1 MSKKILNSAAA
12 TAALEEG
19 VNIVADAV
27 KVTLGPK
34 GRNVVLD
41 KQFATPLITNDGVT
55 IAREIEVSNPFV
67 NIGAKLI
74 KEASI
79 KTNDVAGD
87 GTTTAIVLAQAIVKE
102 GLKNFAA
109 GANPIIL
116 RKGISKATA
125 QVVSKLKSISK
136 KVSSHEEIKQIATI
150 SAGDEEI
157 GELIANAIQIVG
169 KDGVI
174 SAQESNSI
182 KTELAISQGM
192 QFDRGYISPYMST
205 DMEKM
210 EAILENP
217 LILITDHKIN
227 NLNQILP
234 LLEKVANANEK
245 LFIIADEIDGDALTA
260 LVLNKLR
267 GTLSVAAVRAPSFGE
282 NRTEMLKDIAC
293 VVGAKFVSK
302 ELTDALENV
311 ELTDLGRAKKV
322 KITKDTT
329 TIIAGIGKQED
340 VNKRAKQIRMQ
351 LDELDSGFDNAKLK
365 ERLAKLAGG
374 VAVINVGAPTEIEML
389 EKKLRIEDALSA
401 TKAALEQG
409 IVPGG
414 GVALLKTKKTVEK
427 LIKKLTG
434 DEKTGAHVVLN
445 ALDTPLKQIAKNAG
459 LCGEVILEKIMKNKN
474 PNYGFDFYSNK
485 FGDMFKLGIIDPCKV
500 SCSALENAAS
510 VASTLLTTD
519 CLIADEVNFS
529 EQKN

>member
-1 MSKKILNSAAA
+1 MSKKILNSSSA
-12 TAALEEG
+12 TEALEKG
-19 VNIVADAV
+19 VNIVANAV

-55 IAREIEVSNPFV
+55 IAKEIEVSDEFV

-79 KTNDVAGD
+79 RTNDVAGD

-116 RKGISKATA
+116 RKGISKATN
-125 QVVSKLKSISK
+125 QVVSKLQAMSK

-150 SAGDEEI
+150 SAGDDEI
-157 GELIANAIQIVG
+157 GTLIADAIEIVG
-169 KDGVI
+169 QDGVI
-174 SAQESNSI
+174 TAQESNSI
-182 KTELAISQGM
+182 KTKLAVAQGM
-192 QFDRGYISPYMST
+192 QFERGYISPYMST

-210 EAILENP
+210 EADLENP
-217 LILITDHKIN
+217 LILVTDKKIS

-234 LLEKVANANEK
+234 ILEKVAGANEK
-245 LFIIADEIDGDALTA
+245 LLIIADEIDGEALTA

-282 NRTEMLKDIAC
+282 NRIESLKDICC
-293 VVGAKFVSK
+293 VVGGKLISSDFD
-302 ELTDALENV
+302 ELLEKV
-311 ELTDLGRAKKV
+311 ELSDLGRARKV
-322 KITKDTT
+322 KVTKDLT
-329 TIIAGIGKQED
+329 TIIDGFG
-340 VNKRAKQIRMQ
+340 NKEEIEARAKQIKTQ
-351 LDELDSGFDNAKLK
+351 ISKTESSYDQEKLRD
-365 ERLAKLAGG
+365 RLAKLSGG
-374 VAVINVGAPTEIEML
+374 VAVISVGAPTEVEML

-414 GVALLKTKKTVEK
+414 GVALLKAKKCVEK
-427 LIKKLTG
+427 LIKSLSG
-434 DEKTGAHVVLN
+434 DEKTGANIVLN
-445 ALDTPLKQIAKNAG
+445 SLDAPIKQIAANAG
-459 LCGEVILEKIMKNKN
+459 ICGEVIIEKIIKNRN
-474 PNYGFDFYSNK
+474 TNYGYDFLTNK

-500 SCSALENAAS
+500 SCSALQNASS
-510 VASTLLTTD
+510 VASTLLTTE
-519 CLIADEVNFS
+519 CLICE
-529 EQKN
+529 ETK